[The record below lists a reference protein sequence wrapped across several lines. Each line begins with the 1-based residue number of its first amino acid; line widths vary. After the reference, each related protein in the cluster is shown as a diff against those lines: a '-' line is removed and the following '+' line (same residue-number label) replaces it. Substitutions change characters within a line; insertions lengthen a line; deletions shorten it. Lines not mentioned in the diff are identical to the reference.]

1 MKRLALTLAVLAF
14 ARTASASIAGGS
26 HDLTKATYG
35 NSTSLPACQ
44 YCHAP
49 HVWVTADIT
58 GGPLWNR
65 NSHPGPY
72 TVYTSQT
79 ISQVPVLGTASLLC
93 LSCHD
98 GVAMSQVNNG
108 TAPAGALVPIGALN
122 AGPTFYANVG
132 TDLTNDHPVGVTYT
146 VGTYYNDV
154 STNANVKLY
163 GGKVECASCH
173 DPHGTSDGVRGGAVF
188 ARWGTGVD
196 LCSQCHRK

>member
-1 MKRLALTLAVLAF
+1 MKKLVVGLAVLAF
-14 ARTASASIAGGS
+14 ASTASAAIAGGS

-49 HVWVTADIT
+49 HVWVTANVT

-79 ISQVPVLGTASLLC
+79 ITQVPVLGTASLIC

-108 TAPAGALVPIGALN
+108 TAPAGALVAIAS
-122 AGPTFYANVG
+122 YANVG

-146 VGTYYNDV
+146 VGTAYRDV
-154 STNANVKLY
+154 TGNTNVKLY
-163 GGKVECASCH
+163 AGRVECASCH

-188 ARWGTGVD
+188 ARWASGVD
-196 LCSQCHRK
+196 LCAQCHLK